1 MGRLYSLEGK
11 DWKYSRL
18 VESEW
23 DAAERRFKAGPRGFL
38 SQNIVSLPWCFYA
51 DTFVPSI
58 IRNKGAYRV
67 FFDDTMP

>member
-11 DWKYSRL
+11 DWKYFRL

-38 SQNIVSLPWCFYA
+38 SQYSFPSAVFFA
-51 DTFVPSI
+51 DTYEPAI

-67 FFDDTMP
+67 FFDDTTP